1 MIDLYFSIYKLEMFF
16 QNLSKNDCIGNIF
29 PKLDFLKESIY
40 TDIGGGIMI
49 QRPEYLEELKRW
61 KDQDVIKVITGVRR
75 CGKSTLFGLFIDYLK
90 ENNIS
95 EEQII
100 HVNLEDAD
108 YNFKDYRELYDY
120 INKQLDSKKQYY
132 VFLDEVQNVLGFQKA
147 VDSLYI
153 KKNVDVYITGS
164 NAYLLSGEL
173 ATLLSGRYIEIKMLP
188 LSFKEYRTA
197 FHDKNDYQL
206 FLDYMKNGGMPG
218 NINILQTH
226 PNDIDKYL
234 DGIFSTIVYKDI
246 MARNNISEKMVLEG
260 ILKFIFDSIGS
271 PISTKRISDT
281 LTSKGMPISNHTV
294 ENYITAFLESFLIY
308 KAERFDVKGKN
319 LLVRDYKYYVVDT
332 GLRSYLLGKKA
343 NSDMGHILENI
354 VYLEL
359 LRRGYKVYVGKVDD
373 LEVDFVAENRDGLQ
387 YYQVAL
393 TVRDEKVLE
402 RELRSLQK
410 TGDHY
415 PKILLTFDMDLEADY
430 DGIKKINVVDWLLEN
445 KE

>member
-1 MIDLYFSIYKLEMFF
+1 MINRE
-16 QNLSKNDCIGNIF
+16 
-29 PKLDFLKESIY
+29 
-40 TDIGGGIMI
+40 
-49 QRPEYLEELKRW
+49 EYLDELIRW
-61 KDQDVIKVITGVRR
+61 KDKDLIRVVTGIRR
-75 CGKSTLFGLFIDYLK
+75 CGKSTLFDLFIDYLK
-90 ENNIS
+90 MSGVKSN
-95 EEQII
+95 QII
-100 HVNLEDAD
+100 YINLEDAD
-108 YNFKDYRELYDY
+108 YDFKDYKELYHF
-120 INKQLDSKKQYY
+120 INEKIISEDNFY
-132 VFLDEVQNVLGFQKA
+132 VFLDEVQNVPGFQRA

-188 LSFKEYRTA
+188 LSFKEYVSA
-197 FHDKNDYQL
+197 FDNNNYQQL
-206 FLDYMKNGGMPG
+206 FLDYMRNGGMPG
-218 NINILQTH
+218 NINILKSNV
-226 PNDIDKYL
+226 NDLDKYL

-246 MARNNISEKMVLEG
+246 MARNNITDKLLLESV
-260 ILKFIFDSIGS
+260 IKYIFDSIGS
-271 PISTKRISDT
+271 PISIKKISDT
-281 LTSKGMPISNHTV
+281 LTSKGISTSNHTV
-294 ENYITAFLESFLIY
+294 ENYITALLESFLIY

-319 LLVRDYKYYVVDT
+319 LLARDYKYYVVDS

-343 NSDMGHILENI
+343 DSDMGHILENI

-373 LEVDFVAENRDGLQ
+373 LEVDFVAENRDGLR

-415 PKILLTFDMDLEADY
+415 PKTLLTLDMDLETDY
-430 DGIKKINVVDWLLEN
+430 DGIKKINVVDWLLSDE
-445 KE
+445 

>member
-1 MIDLYFSIYKLEMFF
+1 
-16 QNLSKNDCIGNIF
+16 
-29 PKLDFLKESIY
+29 
-40 TDIGGGIMI
+40 MI
-49 QRPEYLEELKRW
+49 QRVEYLEELKRW
-61 KDQDVIKVITGVRR
+61 KDKDLIKVITGIRR
-75 CGKSTLFGLFIDYLK
+75 CGKSTLFELFIEYLK

-95 EEQII
+95 DEQII
-100 HVNLEDAD
+100 KINLEDVD
-108 YNFKDYRELYDY
+108 YDFESYKELYNY
-120 INKQLDSKKQYY
+120 INSKIDNKKKYY
-132 VFLDEVQNVLGFQKA
+132 IFLDEVQNVKEFQKA

-153 KKNVDVYITGS
+153 KKNVDLYITGS

-188 LSFKEYRTA
+188 LSFKEYITA
-197 FHDKNDYQL
+197 FDNQNYEQL
-206 FLDYMKNGGMPG
+206 FLNYMKNGGMPG
-218 NINILQTH
+218 NINILKTNS
-226 PNDIDKYL
+226 NDIDRYL

-246 MARNNISEKMVLEG
+246 MVRNNISDKKLLESV
-260 ILKFIFDSIGS
+260 LKFIFDSIGNS
-271 PISTKRISDT
+271 VSTKKISDT
-281 LTSKGMPISNHTV
+281 LTSKGMSTSNHTV
-294 ENYITAFLESFLIY
+294 EKYITAFLESFIIY

-319 LLVRDYKYYVVDT
+319 LLSRDYKYYAVDS

-373 LEVDFVAENRDGLQ
+373 LEVDFVAENRDGLK

-393 TVRDEKVLE
+393 TVRDEKVLA

-415 PKILLTFDMDLEADY
+415 PKILLTLDNDLETDY
-430 DGIKKINVVDWLLEN
+430 DGITKINVVDWLLKN
-445 KE
+445 